1 MRAIQPS
8 FIIIKEPLKRLTFS
22 LKRQTRT
29 NLQYDLNK
37 LDFRT
42 GYKVHCNLL
51 NQLYEMN
58 FVKWNAINP
67 VHFPSPLIVKPWSPL
82 PNSKPKE
89 LGLPTYLLG
98 ASTHS
103 TFNHEEEL

>member
-8 FIIIKEPLKRLTFS
+8 FIIIKEPLKRLTIS
-22 LKRQTRT
+22 LKRQT

-42 GYKVHCNLL
+42 GSKVHCNLL

-89 LGLPTYLLG
+89 LGLPTANLLAG
-98 ASTHS
+98 GQHPLN
-103 TFNHEEEL
+103 F